1 MVIGQRIKTHFLQCG
16 QNGPRSKEVI
26 GEDMIIFLTSP
37 TLASV
42 KEKKLVGDLLPEV
55 PLLHDSQC
63 DLDGALW
70 LCGRAVGLPVEG
82 TEVRKPSAAVSK
94 L

>member
-1 MVIGQRIKTHFLQCG
+1 
-16 QNGPRSKEVI
+16 
-26 GEDMIIFLTSP
+26 MITFLTSP

-63 DLDGALW
+63 DLDGKKLSW
-70 LCGRAVGLPVEG
+70 THQLCRTNILN
-82 TEVRKPSAAVSK
+82 SI
-94 L
+94 LC